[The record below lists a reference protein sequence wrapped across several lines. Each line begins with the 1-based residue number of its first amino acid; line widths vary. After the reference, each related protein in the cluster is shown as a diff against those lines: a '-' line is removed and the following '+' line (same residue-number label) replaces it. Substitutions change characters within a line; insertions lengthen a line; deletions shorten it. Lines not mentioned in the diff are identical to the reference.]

1 MKRKVIV
8 QIQTANGTKE
18 FDGIDVKFNITKV
31 MSSIMNEAH
40 ISICN
45 LTKDDI
51 EYLTTFTSEFIAIQ
65 ERKRIRIFAGYEETG
80 VSLIFDGDIARAI
93 PTMPPDVWLE
103 CKALSGYYSN
113 KEMISMSLKGSIS
126 VNDVC
131 TACASELGLPI
142 INLSTVPKMIT
153 DFAFTGDKWKLIGEL
168 NDLGGISAWED
179 NGTLYVANEKTPR
192 NDIVAREL
200 SENSGMIGVP
210 KVDPIGIEV
219 TLLLDNSL
227 QIGQTVILNSQL
239 FKQANGNYYIYEI
252 KHDGHLRGNN
262 FQTIIKARRVNNVLT

>member
-8 QIQTANGTKE
+8 QIQTANGIKE
-18 FDGIDVKFNITKV
+18 FDVIDVKFSLKKV
-31 MSSIMNEAH
+31 MSSIMNEAQ

-45 LTKDDI
+45 LAKDDI

-65 ERKRIRIFAGYEETG
+65 QRKRIRIFAGYEETG

-93 PTMPPDVWLE
+93 PTSPPDVWLE

-113 KEMISMSLKGSIS
+113 KEVISMSLKGSLSIS
-126 VNDVC
+126 DIC
-131 TACASELGLPI
+131 MACASKLGMPLI
-142 INLSTVPKMIT
+142 DLSKTTKKIT
-153 DFAFTGDKWKLIGEL
+153 DFSFTGDKRKLISEI

-179 NGTLYVANEKTPR
+179 NGTLYISDENKPR
-192 NDIVAREL
+192 GDILAREL
-200 SENSGMIGVP
+200 SEKTGMIGVP

-219 TLLLDNSL
+219 TMLLDNSL
-227 QIGQTVILNSQL
+227 QIGQVVVLNSQL

-252 KHDGHLRGNN
+252 RHEGHLRGNN
-262 FQTIIKARRVNNVLT
+262 FQTTIKARRVDNVLT